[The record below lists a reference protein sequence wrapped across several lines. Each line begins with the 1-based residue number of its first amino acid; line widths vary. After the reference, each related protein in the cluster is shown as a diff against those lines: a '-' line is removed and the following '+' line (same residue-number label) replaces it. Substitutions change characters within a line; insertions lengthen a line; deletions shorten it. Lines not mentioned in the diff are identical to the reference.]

1 MARKDKK
8 GKKKDQVVESGE
20 QVEGEKPKTKS
31 PKKAQAHGRVKR
43 MRTVSRP
50 RTRDLHHL
58 LAEESDASQEVE
70 FE

>member
-1 MARKDKK
+1 MARKKK
-8 GKKKDQVVESGE
+8 QGKKNQVVVSEE

-58 LAEESDASQEVE
+58 LSEERDDSQEVE